1 MSPDTMIYVK
11 IGGRKYT
18 LPVNPEEI
26 EVSHPHVDKT
36 ADIAGLG
43 EILIPQKPGL
53 REITFQSFFPG
64 DDDPYVHDYRNPKT
78 LAKIFANAWKNRTKC
93 RLIIARS
100 IDYDTNMQCVI
111 SDWKITDKGGEPDDL
126 YYSVAFREYR
136 SYGVSQMTVI
146 NTNGTAVSGPGANLT
161 PADGAPSQVIS
172 VSTTTVREMDTPQMV
187 VGASIVLNGDYYY
200 TNQADNV
207 AGTASNDRATL
218 TRIDD
223 GNPAPYYVEGYGW
236 LPEGA
241 VQLSDQSTQA
251 AQVDAFFGF

>member
-1 MSPDTMIYVK
+1 MNVSPDTMIYVK
-11 IGGRKYT
+11 IGGKKYT

-36 ADIAGLG
+36 AEVAGLG

-53 REITFQSFFPG
+53 REITFNSFFPG
-64 DDDPYVHDYRNPKT
+64 DDDPYVHNYRNPRT
-78 LAKIFANAWKNRTKC
+78 LAKAFERAWKERTKC

-100 IDYDTNMQCVI
+100 ISYDTNMQCVI

-136 SYGVSQMTVI
+136 SYGVSEMTVV
-146 NTNGTAVSGPGANLT
+146 NGTATATNEPGTNLT
-161 PADGAPSQVIS
+161 PADGALSQRVT

-187 VGASIVLNGDYYY
+187 VGASVLLNGEYYF
-200 TNQADNV
+200 NPQAV
-207 AGTASNDRATL
+207 GTAGTANGDTATL

-223 GNPAPYYVEGYGW
+223 GNTAPYYVEGFGW
-236 LPEGA
+236 F
-241 VQLSDQSTQA
+241 A
-251 AQVDAFFGF
+251 ASSVTLAG